1 MTVRVP
7 ELAPSLGRLIV
18 PRRTEALWIPLDDIA
33 DELVTRVIESGGEA
47 RRLTAENG
55 PPERVLDALGRT
67 VWLAGWEHAVR
78 RAADRVADSLDDQIE
93 RIGKGVRM
101 PRRKRRLRK
110 LTSAE
115 RRSLTARLSAGG
127 AELVKALDDLARISA
142 KVRTAESAGELDDET
157 HDAWQDALQTAA
169 RRLEAAWLA
178 LEDAV
183 RAERKRWDPEL
194 TALAQWRPSLW
205 PVLLVWS
212 VGAGALLWLGL
223 ILGGYV
229 DAPYWLA
236 QLLHF

>member
-7 ELAPSLGRLIV
+7 ELAPALGRLIV

-33 DELVTRVIESGGEA
+33 DDLATRVIELGGEA
-47 RRLTAENG
+47 RRLTADAA
-55 PPERVLDALGRT
+55 PQERVLDALGRT
-67 VWLAGWEHAVR
+67 AWLAAWEHAVR
-78 RAADRVADSLDDQIE
+78 RTADRVADALDDQIE
-93 RIGKGVRM
+93 RIGKAVRM

-127 AELVKALDDLARISA
+127 AEFVKALDDLARVGSR
-142 KVRTAESAGELDDET
+142 VRGAETAGGVDDEI
-157 HDAWQDALQTAA
+157 HHAWQDALQTAA

-178 LEDAV
+178 LEDAI
-183 RAERKRWDPEL
+183 RSERKRWDPEL

-205 PVLLVWS
+205 PVLVTWAI
-212 VGAGALLWLGL
+212 GAGALLWLGL

-229 DAPYWLA
+229 DAPVWLA
-236 QLLHF
+236 QLLRF